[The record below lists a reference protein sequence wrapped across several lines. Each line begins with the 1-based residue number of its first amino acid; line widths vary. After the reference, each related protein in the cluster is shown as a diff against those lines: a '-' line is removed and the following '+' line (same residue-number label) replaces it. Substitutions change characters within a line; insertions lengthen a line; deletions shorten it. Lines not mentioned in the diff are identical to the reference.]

1 MSCTNG
7 IQGYPFNVWGY
18 PIIYC
23 GYPLDNRYL
32 GLFGD
37 HIVPAILYR
46 YTQELRRPDLVN
58 RKGKPLIKNS
68 HLKTVWTRLADRLS
82 TVVSDTSMMTI
93 SSAYSAHFSD
103 MYINGKENAKL
114 TGDRMKMLMLSL
126 PFMVRDLIAPEV
138 FSRDIPRYPRI
149 SFYMICISLFKCRLS
164 SSILPSMQ
172 HHTALHCT
180 AFPTFLTQV
189 MALWRC

>member
-1 MSCTNG
+1 MRNL
-7 IQGYPFNVWGY
+7 YDF
-18 PIIYC
+18 C
-23 GYPLDNRYL
+23 GYPPDDRYL

-58 RKGKPLIKNS
+58 SKGKPLINKGS
-68 HLKTVWTRLADRLS
+68 LKTVWTRLADRLS
-82 TVVSDTSMMTI
+82 TVVADTSMFTI
-93 SSAYSAHFSD
+93 SSAYTTHFLD

-138 FSRDIPRYPRI
+138 LPSDILRYPMI
-149 SFYMICISLFKCRLS
+149 SFDSIWIS
-164 SSILPSMQ
+164 
-172 HHTALHCT
+172 HY
-180 AFPTFLTQV
+180 
-189 MALWRC
+189 

>member
-1 MSCTNG
+1 MTYD
-7 IQGYPFNVWGY
+7 IF
-18 PIIYC
+18 
-23 GYPLDNRYL
+23 RYL

-58 RKGKPLIKNS
+58 SKGKPLIKNGR
-68 HLKTVWTRLADRLS
+68 LKTVWTRLADRLS
-82 TVVSDTSMMTI
+82 TVVSDTSMMTL

-126 PFMVRDLIAPEV
+126 RFMVTDLIAPEV
-138 FSRDIPRYPRI
+138 LSRDLPRYPRI
-149 SFYMICISLFKCRLS
+149 SLYMICISLLN
-164 SSILPSMQ
+164 
-172 HHTALHCT
+172 AG
-180 AFPTFLTQV
+180 
-189 MALWRC
+189 